1 MQKIS
6 ITDEESHRQVESSQT
21 HYCLMWAPHTSLTI
35 HTHIFTYGQSHA
47 CEQPHPVSGVYFVH
61 LRLCVLA
68 QCVPYTIWKLGRRLV
83 LAIG

>member
-47 CEQPHPVSGVYFVH
+47 CEQPHPVSGVYFYT
-61 LRLCVLA
+61 CVFVCSLNVYLTQSGSSA
-68 QCVPYTIWKLGRRLV
+68 GDLY
-83 LAIG
+83 